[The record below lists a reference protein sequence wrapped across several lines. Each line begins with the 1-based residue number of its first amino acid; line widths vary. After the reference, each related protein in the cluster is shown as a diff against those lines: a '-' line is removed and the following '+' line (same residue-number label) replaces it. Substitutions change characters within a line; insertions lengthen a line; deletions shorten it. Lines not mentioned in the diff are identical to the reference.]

1 MLVAKR
7 RAVTSNRRR
16 PTEIDCTTK
25 RIYVKDKLSRP
36 GRRKQVPD
44 SN

>member
-7 RAVTSNRRR
+7 RAVTNNRKS

-25 RIYVKDKLSRP
+25 KIYVKDKLSRP
-36 GRRKQVPD
+36 GRRRQVPD